1 MVKIIK
7 VSYDILRGVNAKIW
21 GGVEGAEKVA
31 KIVKTGVT
39 GADVVIGTSHA
50 IEDVTCQD
58 YVCATLDII
67 GCVSSTVGLVVGNLL
82 ATKGLTTIT
91 GSITVGCRT
100 VRYYC
105 KNHGTVWGCTIAAG
119 QGIKAG
125 ATFLVNKL

>member
-7 VSYDILRGVNAKIW
+7 VSYDILRGINAKIW

-67 GCVSSTVGLVVGNLL
+67 GCVSSTVGLVVGNLP